1 LTGETGFAAKVRGD
15 GTPWV
20 SLALTLERMVLK
32 HRDFR
37 PLPLE
42 YNFLGAVSKY
52 ETVSELTARVN
63 AWLAAEAIRPL
74 NVETLLIP
82 CINSELQ
89 TEVWVDNGIH
99 LQTVRVWY
107 LED

>member
-1 LTGETGFAAKVRGD
+1 
-15 GTPWV
+15 
-20 SLALTLERMVLK
+20 MVLK
-32 HRDFR
+32 HQDFR
-37 PLPLE
+37 PLPRKH
-42 YNFLGAVSKY
+42 NFLGAVSKY

-63 AWLAAEAIRPL
+63 AWLETESIRPL

-89 TEVWVDNGIH
+89 TEVVVDSGIH

-107 LED
+107 LEE

>member
-1 LTGETGFAAKVRGD
+1 
-15 GTPWV
+15 
-20 SLALTLERMVLK
+20 MLK

-37 PLPLE
+37 PQPLE
-42 YNFLGAVSKY
+42 HNFLGAVSKY
-52 ETVSELTARVN
+52 ETWLELIARVN
-63 AWLAAEAIRPL
+63 TWLVAEAIRPL

-89 TEVWVDNGIH
+89 TEVVVDSGIH